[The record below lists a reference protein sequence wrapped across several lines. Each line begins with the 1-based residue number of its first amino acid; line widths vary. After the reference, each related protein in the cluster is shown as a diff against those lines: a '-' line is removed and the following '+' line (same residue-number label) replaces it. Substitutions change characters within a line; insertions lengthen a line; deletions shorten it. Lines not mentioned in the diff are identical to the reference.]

1 VTVRKGKKKDQ
12 TVGHLTAAEPV
23 AGSSYGRRQFVT
35 VGLFAGIG
43 GIELGLDRAGHTT
56 ALFCENDA
64 TATAVLKA
72 RFPGIPVHPD
82 IRDLAELPRGVS
94 LLAGGFPC
102 QDLSQAG
109 MTAGITGSRSGLV
122 GHVFR
127 LLETHPVPWV
137 LLENVPFM
145 LQLGK
150 GKALEVIVREF
161 ERLGYRWAY
170 RVVDSRAFGL
180 PQRRE
185 RVYFLASLKGDPR
198 DVLLADDTGEKAPS
212 AADGVARG
220 FYWTEGV
227 RGLGWAV
234 NAVPTLKG
242 GSSIGIPSAPAIW
255 MPDGTIVKPDI
266 RDAERMQGFAPDWT
280 KPAEAVLRK
289 GYRWKLVGNAVTV
302 DVATWIGERLAVPG
316 DYAPLADA
324 PLRPGA
330 RWPRAAWNMGKGRHV
345 ATVSAY
351 PVRKRPA
358 QLHKFLKYSPEM
370 LSVRGAAG
378 FLSRTRTSSLRFP
391 PGLLDA
397 VEAHLR
403 RMAAAEAA

>member
-1 VTVRKGKKKDQ
+1 MTYRSPVTVRKGRKKDQ
-12 TVGHLTAAEPV
+12 ACRPLVAAEPV
-23 AGSSYGRRQFVT
+23 AGSSDGRRQFVT

-43 GIELGLDRAGHTT
+43 GIELGLDRAGHRT

-64 TATAVLKA
+64 TATAVLQA

-82 IRDLAELPRGVS
+82 IRELAGLPPGVS

-109 MTAGITGSRSGLV
+109 MTAGITGPRSGLV

-198 DVLLADDTGEKAPS
+198 DVILADDTAEKDPFGSRWRRPRLLLDRRCSWARVGGECGPDS
-212 AADGVARG
+212 
-220 FYWTEGV
+220 EG
-227 RGLGWAV
+227 RFDDRH
-234 NAVPTLKG
+234 P
-242 GSSIGIPSAPAIW
+242 IGA
-255 MPDGTIVKPDI
+255 GNL
-266 RDAERMQGFAPDWT
+266 DAERHHR
-280 KPAEAVLRK
+280 EA
-289 GYRWKLVGNAVTV
+289 
-302 DVATWIGERLAVPG
+302 
-316 DYAPLADA
+316 
-324 PLRPGA
+324 RPS
-330 RWPRAAWNMGKGRHV
+330 RRR
-345 ATVSAY
+345 TD
-351 PVRKRPA
+351 
-358 QLHKFLKYSPEM
+358 
-370 LSVRGAAG
+370 AG
-378 FLSRTRTSSLRFP
+378 FRA
-391 PGLLDA
+391 GLDQAGRGRASQRIPMEARRQRRHSGCRDLD
-397 VEAHLR
+397 R
-403 RMAAAEAA
+403 